1 MRQELD
7 SSIGHVIDVDLETWS
22 YAREVMAHVR
32 RRRSEA
38 KQPLKV
44 PIVRALIADAPGR
57 LGLLDAIEAD
67 LRSALRID
75 VIVRSP
81 TSSELSIEVEFGAA

>member
-1 MRQELD
+1 VSET
-7 SSIGHVIDVDLETWS
+7 DLATWS
-22 YAREVMAHVR
+22 YAREVMARVR

-44 PIVRALIADAPGR
+44 PIVRALITDGAER
-57 LGLLDAIEAD
+57 LGMLDAIEAD

-75 VIVRSP
+75 VVVRSP
-81 TSSELSIEVEFGAA
+81 TSGEPSIEVEFGAA